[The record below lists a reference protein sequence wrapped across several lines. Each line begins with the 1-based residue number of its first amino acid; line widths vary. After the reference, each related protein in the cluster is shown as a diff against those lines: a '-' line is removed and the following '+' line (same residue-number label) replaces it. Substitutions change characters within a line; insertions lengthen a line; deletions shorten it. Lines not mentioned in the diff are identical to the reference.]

1 MVVACF
7 CKMLQKD
14 RKTRPPKSA
23 PCWFL
28 CETVGCEVLLFFF
41 RNGKGRK
48 KFNHPNVVHVI
59 VPPVKKNRFSSSFHF
74 CRTECAWMCHLSVP
88 WQPPGKPPKVSK
100 SCFWLFLHVFAKC
113 CKKNKKLG
121 RPKVLNL
128 WLHPLWKRWFWGVT
142 LHFFGSDTPGIT
154 WLCHHSVPWQPPTSC
169 VEKHGPPK
177 NVHPLLVARSTW
189 KRAFF
194 SRTSHRHRALLRFF
208 FSTYVMVSRCWGG
221 VGWANNVHVR
231 LRCHVEVTFLLA
243 VIATLCYVY
252 CRFARQLEV
261 LPVS

>member
-1 MVVACF
+1 MCLDV
-7 CKMLQKD
+7 
-14 RKTRPPKSA
+14 PKSIQDLKSGF
-23 PCWFL
+23 WW
-28 CETVGCEVLLFFF
+28 LLHAFAKCCKKIGKPGRPKVPLAGSYVKQSVVRFCCSFF

-208 FSTYVMVSRCWGG
+208 FHVRHGFPVLGWGG
-221 VGWANNVHVR
+221 VG
-231 LRCHVEVTFLLA
+231 
-243 VIATLCYVY
+243 
-252 CRFARQLEV
+252 
-261 LPVS
+261 